1 MRARKHLALLTRAD
15 GTFMNEFHVPS
26 LEQHALHSTSVQE
39 QSMDEGDPSMDDDD
53 DNDDGDDGDASDDGD
68 E

>member
-1 MRARKHLALLTRAD
+1 
-15 GTFMNEFHVPS
+15 MNEFHVPS